1 MNINVQK
8 EEKMKKLLVPTMMGV
23 LFLLA
28 PFYAIAADVTGSI
41 QGYNSVTQA
50 SPAGN
55 HAHISAHTAAT
66 ETAFVVLDDAAK
78 GKHYLIQDVDK
89 AVLARLVNQ
98 QVKIDGDL
106 DKGTESIKAKN
117 IYVVAT
123 DKSWKKIWAKDVTDN
138 IYRNAEGS
146 HPLLS
151 GS

>member
-1 MNINVQK
+1 
-8 EEKMKKLLVPTMMGV
+8 MKKLLVPTMMGV
-23 LFLLA
+23 LFLLT

-41 QGYNSVTQA
+41 QGYNSVAQA

-66 ETAFVVLDDAAK
+66 ETAFVVLDDVVK
-78 GKHYLIQDVDK
+78 GKHYLIQDVDRN
-89 AVLARLVNQ
+89 VLARLVNQ

-117 IYVVAT
+117 IYAVAA
-123 DKSWKKIWAKDVTDN
+123 DKSWKKVWAIDKSDDM
-138 IYRNAEGS
+138 YRNELGS
-146 HPLLS
+146 HPILS

>member
-8 EEKMKKLLVPTMMGV
+8 EEKVKKLLVPTMMGV
-23 LFLLA
+23 LFLLT

-41 QGYNSVTQA
+41 QGYNGVAQA
-50 SPAGN
+50 SSAGN
-55 HAHISAHTAAT
+55 HAHIAAHTAAT

-78 GKHYLIQDVDK
+78 GKHYLIQDVDI

-98 QVKIDGDL
+98 QVKIEGDL
-106 DKGTESIKAKN
+106 NKGTESIKAKN
-117 IYVVAT
+117 IYAAAA
-123 DKSWKKIWAKDVTDN
+123 DKSWKKVWAKDVTDDM
-138 IYRNAEGS
+138 YRNEWGS

>member
-1 MNINVQK
+1 
-8 EEKMKKLLVPTMMGV
+8 
-23 LFLLA
+23 
-28 PFYAIAADVTGSI
+28 
-41 QGYNSVTQA
+41 
-50 SPAGN
+50 
-55 HAHISAHTAAT
+55 
-66 ETAFVVLDDAAK
+66 VVLDDAAK